1 MQNKMLRLFE
11 QKVLN
16 GLLHIGWAR
25 SLHRHDSFTARAS
38 EKSKMGER
46 VNAAREPKYREE
58 RLFMQASINALL

>member
-46 VNAAREPKYREE
+46 VNAPGAQVPGGEIIY
-58 RLFMQASINALL
+58 AGVH